1 MGDLGGER
9 QWLADHG
16 VQSISPWCRPS
27 RALPLAGTRRHG
39 RERSRSPAIRIL
51 TGALIEPV
59 SQRLEVFTSREAQQR
74 IALLSSAARAEF
86 AKLLPGVQQQIRD
99 QIATVSTD
107 AWNRILPQV
116 DRAIVS
122 NTTKIESE
130 LAKIVRGRVAGLT
143 IGNFDNN
150 DLSTGGIRDRGRGS

>member
-1 MGDLGGER
+1 MGDLAGER

-16 VQSISPWCRPS
+16 VQIDFTLVQTFQSVAAGGNTAAWS
-27 RALPLAGTRRHG
+27 RAVTQ
-39 RERSRSPAIRIL
+39 SAIRTL

-59 SQRLEVFTSREAQQR
+59 SQRLEVITSREAQQR

-130 LAKIVRGRVAGLT
+130 LAKIVRGQVAGLT